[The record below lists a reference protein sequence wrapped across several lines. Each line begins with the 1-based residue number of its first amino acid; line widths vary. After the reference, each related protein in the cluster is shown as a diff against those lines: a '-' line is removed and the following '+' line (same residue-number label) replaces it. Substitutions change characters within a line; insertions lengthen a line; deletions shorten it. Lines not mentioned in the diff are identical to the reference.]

1 MEIKEFTS
9 QFVQL
14 FENTD
19 ASLINP
25 DTIFRD
31 LEEWDS
37 LIALSTIA
45 MIDEQYG
52 ITLTGDE
59 MRGVNTIQQLFN
71 LVKSKKSE

>member
-1 MEIKEFTS
+1 MDITTFTS
-9 QFVQL
+9 QFAQL

-19 ASLINP
+19 ASLIHP
-25 DTIFRD
+25 DTVFRE

-59 MRGVNTIQQLFN
+59 MRGATTVQQLFD
-71 LVKSKKSE
+71 LIVSKKS